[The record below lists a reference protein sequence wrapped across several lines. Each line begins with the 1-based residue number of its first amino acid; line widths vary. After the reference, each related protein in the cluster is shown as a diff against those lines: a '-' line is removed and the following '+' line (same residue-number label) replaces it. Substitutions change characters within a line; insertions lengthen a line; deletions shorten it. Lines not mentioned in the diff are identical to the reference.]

1 LRTHRGYEKWSAAVA
16 SLRSPYDVQKLS
28 TAGKP
33 PEAIRSQPVASEP
46 VKPAADNQAQ
56 NSGTPAAVAPQSG
69 TSAEVVPKEAN
80 DNTSPSADTVAPQSS
95 ETAPNVVNMKEAREK
110 MRTKVMEH
118 IKDELVKAKDGVN
131 GPWEPQQMVS
141 LWNSV
146 KKEGERELSQKQV
159 DALDA
164 SANDVRGSKEITILQ
179 VAETLSKDSSLN
191 LNTVK
196 DRISSMIQKT
206 RNELEEEPVAQAA

>member
-1 LRTHRGYEKWSAAVA
+1 
-16 SLRSPYDVQKLS
+16 
-28 TAGKP
+28 
-33 PEAIRSQPVASEP
+33 
-46 VKPAADNQAQ
+46 
-56 NSGTPAAVAPQSG
+56 
-69 TSAEVVPKEAN
+69 
-80 DNTSPSADTVAPQSS
+80 
-95 ETAPNVVNMKEAREK
+95 
-110 MRTKVMEH
+110 
-118 IKDELVKAKDGVN
+118 
-131 GPWEPQQMVS
+131 MVS